1 MSNFGKLVS
10 DIYERQKRK
19 IVRNVCNDFNLYVLR
34 TTGGDIMKCNYK
46 PPKLTKEEQQK
57 MASLKSTLPYIDRLQ
72 IEQRG
77 QEIDYR
83 EYDKKEK
90 IILDKIPKMK

>member
-19 IVRNVCNDFNLYVLR
+19 IVRNVCNDFNLYYLR
-34 TTGGDIMKCNYK
+34 TIGGDIMKCNYK
-46 PPKLTKEEQQK
+46 PPKLTKEEQQE

-72 IEQRG
+72 IVQRRWC
-77 QEIDYR
+77 EVDYR
-83 EYDKKEK
+83 YSDETDNKSDVE
-90 IILDKIPKMK
+90 